1 LAIRALRLE
10 DRAIGG
16 ASSDATRYEP
26 LSRTVVEPDR
36 LYDAAGVEQLLP
48 SGVSQC
54 SPRDW
59 RGIDGGS
66 LRKGAQSAGV
76 VGTGNF
82 GVWWTVDPVVSG
94 HEGRD
99 VSS

>member
-1 LAIRALRLE
+1 ML
-10 DRAIGG
+10 
-16 ASSDATRYEP
+16 ATR
-26 LSRTVVEPDR
+26 L
-36 LYDAAGVEQLLP
+36 G
-48 SGVSQC
+48 
-54 SPRDW
+54 
-59 RGIDGGS
+59 GIDGGS